1 MKRKSKFIY
10 LVLHMPWLIHLT
22 ASLHV
27 PCRRVLPEKC
37 FINSI
42 NFCKVIH
49 VLHKK
54 VNYHPITQVCLQTGK
69 CVYKWNE
76 MTTDVG
82 TDKSQEKPDKLINN
96 QLIRVLHI
104 GPRIAKRATWSVSDS
119 SFSQLSSFANLLW
132 WSLLDNNNKIQ
143 LTQLVYE
150 ATQEIWKH
158 SFISMV
164 FFLLGL
170 LSTLISVTNN
180 LKPGGIWKR
189 QPFVFC
195 RNGFNILKIKLFKNG
210 IVMTIMWFLRPNF
223 PQTQFYATMTSDCCI
238 GLKISQIKSWEKR
251 HD

>member
-1 MKRKSKFIY
+1 
-10 LVLHMPWLIHLT
+10 MPWLIHLT
-22 ASLHV
+22 VSL

-37 FINSI
+37 FINCI

-76 MTTDVG
+76 I
-82 TDKSQEKPDKLINN
+82 DKGFTHE
-96 QLIRVLHI
+96 VI
-104 GPRIAKRATWSVSDS
+104 GPGMPKPATWSVSDS

-158 SFISMV
+158 SFISV
-164 FFLLGL
+164 YGIFFVR
-170 LSTLISVTNN
+170 STVNTNICH
-180 LKPGGIWKR
+180 K
-189 QPFVFC
+189 Q
-195 RNGFNILKIKLFKNG
+195 
-210 IVMTIMWFLRPNF
+210 
-223 PQTQFYATMTSDCCI
+223 S
-238 GLKISQIKSWEKR
+238 
-251 HD
+251 